1 MSTLGRHLLAEYHT
15 IEFEKLADP
24 EWVAEAM
31 QEAARQ
37 AGAQLVHSKFH
48 HFAPLGVSGVV
59 LIKES
64 HLTIHT
70 WPELGYAAVDVFT
83 CGANVDPWLACRY
96 LERVLAAQK
105 CSIQEIERGP

>member
-1 MSTLGRHLLAEYHT
+1 MPALGRHLLAEYRSVA
-15 IEFEKLADP
+15 FEKLADP
-24 EWVAEAM
+24 TWVEEVM

-37 AGAQLVHSKFH
+37 SGAQLVHSKFH

-83 CGANVDPWLACRY
+83 CGDSVDPWLACRY
-96 LERVLAAQK
+96 LEQALAAK
-105 CSIQEIERGP
+105 HCSIQEIERGP